1 MENRSVVFKGF
12 SMGMLDGKVALVTG
26 AGGGLGRAHAMLL
39 ARQGA
44 SVVVNDLGGAR
55 DGTGSSNTMAQL
67 VVEEIEA
74 EGGQAIANYGSVTN
88 RDDAQGMV
96 EETVEAFG
104 KIDILIANAG
114 ILRDK
119 SFKNM
124 DDDMWDVVL
133 DVHLR
138 GTYLSTKVAYDKM
151 VEQGGG
157 GRIIMT
163 SSTSGLLGNFGQ
175 TNYGAAKAGI
185 AGFMRCLWLEGI
197 KYGITVNVLAPTATS
212 RLTTDILPE
221 EIQENFPPEAVSP
234 AVVWLCTDEAKDVS
248 GRQWLVAGN
257 NVSLLSWQ
265 VTPIATRELSEGFWD
280 VDEIGEKI
288 IESKENWPPINPMRG

>member
-1 MENRSVVFKGF
+1 
-12 SMGMLDGKVALVTG
+12 MGMLDGKIALVTG
-26 AGGGLGRAHAMLL
+26 AGGGLGRAHAILL
-39 ARQGA
+39 AKEGA
-44 SVVVNDLGGAR
+44 KIVVNDLGGAK
-55 DGTGSSNTMAQL
+55 DGTGASASMADG
-67 VVEEIEA
+67 VVEEIIAAGGEA
-74 EGGQAIANYGSVTN
+74 VAHYGSVTS
-88 RDDAQGMV
+88 RKDAEGMV
-96 EETVEAFG
+96 KAATDSFG

-124 DDDMWDVVL
+124 TDDMWDVVM

-138 GTYLSTKVAYDKM
+138 GTYLVTKVAYDAM
-151 VEQGGG
+151 IEQGTG

-185 AGFMRCLWLEGI
+185 AGFMRCLWLEGV

-221 EIQENFPPEAVSP
+221 NIQEDFLPEAVSP
-234 AVVWLCTDEAKDVS
+234 PVVWLCTDDAKDVS
-248 GRQWLVAGN
+248 GRQWLIAGN
-257 NVSLLSWQ
+257 SVSLLSWQ
-265 VTPIATRELSEGFWD
+265 VTPIAQRSSSGEVWG
-280 VDEIGEKI
+280 VAEIGEKI
-288 IESKENWPPINPMRG
+288 LASKENWPPVNPLRGA

>member
-1 MENRSVVFKGF
+1 
-12 SMGMLDGKVALVTG
+12 MGMLDGKVALVTG
-26 AGGGLGRAHAMLL
+26 AGGGLGRAHAILL
-39 ARQGA
+39 AKEGA
-44 SVVVNDLGGAR
+44 KVVVNDLGGAR
-55 DGTGSSNTMAQL
+55 DGTGASASMADG
-67 VVEEIEA
+67 VVEEINAAGGEA
-74 EGGQAIANYGSVTN
+74 VAHYGSVTS
-88 RDDAQGMV
+88 REDAEGMV
-96 EETVEAFG
+96 KAAVDSFG

-124 DDDMWDVVL
+124 TDDMWDVVM

-138 GTYLSTKVAYDKM
+138 GTYLVTKVAYDVM
-151 VEQGGG
+151 IEQGTG
-157 GRIIMT
+157 GRVIMT

-185 AGFMRCLWLEGI
+185 AGFMRCLWLEGM

-221 EIQENFPPEAVSP
+221 DIQEDFPPEAVSP
-234 AVVWLCTDEAKDVS
+234 PVVWLCTDEAKDVS

-265 VTPIATRELSEGFWD
+265 VTPIAQRSVSGDVWD
-280 VDEIGEKI
+280 VAEIGEKI
-288 IESKENWPPINPMRG
+288 LASKENWPPVNPLRGA